1 MTIKVL
7 IADDHKLF
15 RQGLISLMKT
25 REDLVEVIGEAET
38 GEDAIRLVGQL
49 HPDVVLM
56 DIYMP
61 HGDGLY
67 ATKEIRE
74 RFPGIA
80 VVLLTASENDEHLYE
95 AVKLGVSGYLL
106 KSLDAKELFEL
117 LAGIIRGAGAACILH
132 ICADVSHITGEMALS
147 GYDGLSLDSAV
158 DLAKEADRLPK
169 NLLLIGNIDARRII
183 QRGSVDDVRW
193 ETRRLLR
200 KMSKVKNF
208 IVSTACDV
216 PIDVPI
222 RNLEAMIEETHLW
235 KPRSRLL

>member
-38 GEDAIRLVGQL
+38 GEDAVRLAEQL

-61 HGDGLY
+61 HGDGLK

-80 VVLLTASENDEHLYE
+80 VVILTASENDEHLYE

-117 LAGIIRGAGAACILH
+117 LAGIIEGEAAMTRSMATRLLKGVAKRLMDGAKGEEALTERELIVLRLVASGASNPKIAEKLSISVNTVKSHLKNILSKLQLENRTQ
-132 ICADVSHITGEMALS
+132 AAAYAVKSGLVSNS
-147 GYDGLSLDSAV
+147 ND
-158 DLAKEADRLPK
+158 
-169 NLLLIGNIDARRII
+169 NLLVNHPSG
-183 QRGSVDDVRW
+183 
-193 ETRRLLR
+193 
-200 KMSKVKNF
+200 
-208 IVSTACDV
+208 
-216 PIDVPI
+216 
-222 RNLEAMIEETHLW
+222 
-235 KPRSRLL
+235 

>member
-38 GEDAIRLVGQL
+38 GKDAVRLAEQL

-61 HGDGLY
+61 HGDGLK

-80 VVLLTASENDEHLYE
+80 VVILTASENDEHLYE

-117 LAGIIRGAGAACILH
+117 LAGIIEGEAALTK
-132 ICADVSHITGEMALS
+132 SMATRLLK
-147 GYDGLSLDSAV
+147 GVAKRSLDAAKGEEALTERELIVLRLVASGASNPKIAEKLSISVNTVKSHLKNILSKLQLENRTQAAAYAV
-158 DLAKEADRLPK
+158 KSGLVSNSND
-169 NLLLIGNIDARRII
+169 NLLVNHPSG
-183 QRGSVDDVRW
+183 
-193 ETRRLLR
+193 
-200 KMSKVKNF
+200 
-208 IVSTACDV
+208 
-216 PIDVPI
+216 
-222 RNLEAMIEETHLW
+222 
-235 KPRSRLL
+235 

>member
-38 GEDAIRLVGQL
+38 GKDAVRLAEQL

-61 HGDGLY
+61 HGDGLK

-80 VVLLTASENDEHLYE
+80 VVILTASEKDEHLYE
-95 AVKLGVSGYLL
+95 AVELGVSGYLL

-117 LAGIIRGAGAACILH
+117 LAGIIEGEAALTK
-132 ICADVSHITGEMALS
+132 SMATRLLK
-147 GYDGLSLDSAV
+147 GVAKRSLDAAKGEEALTERELIVLRLVASGASNPKIAEKLSISVNTVKSHLKNILSKLQLENRTQAAAYAV
-158 DLAKEADRLPK
+158 KSGLVSNSND
-169 NLLLIGNIDARRII
+169 NLLNNHPSG
-183 QRGSVDDVRW
+183 
-193 ETRRLLR
+193 
-200 KMSKVKNF
+200 
-208 IVSTACDV
+208 
-216 PIDVPI
+216 
-222 RNLEAMIEETHLW
+222 
-235 KPRSRLL
+235 

>member
-38 GEDAIRLVGQL
+38 GEDAVRLAEQL

-61 HGDGLY
+61 HGDGLN

-80 VVLLTASENDEHLYE
+80 VVILTASENDEHLYE

-117 LAGIIRGAGAACILH
+117 LAGIIEGEAAMTR
-132 ICADVSHITGEMALS
+132 SMA
-147 GYDGLSLDSAV
+147 
-158 DLAKEADRLPK
+158 
-169 NLLLIGNIDARRII
+169 
-183 QRGSVDDVRW
+183 
-193 ETRRLLR
+193 TRLLKGVAKR
-200 KMSKVKNF
+200 LMDGAKGEEALTERELIVLRLVAIGASNPKIAEKLSISVNTVKSHLKNILSKLQLENRTQAAAYAVKSGL
-208 IVSTACDV
+208 VSNSKD
-216 PIDVPI
+216 
-222 RNLEAMIEETHLW
+222 NL
-235 KPRSRLL
+235 

>member
-38 GEDAIRLVGQL
+38 GEDAVRLAEQL

-61 HGDGLY
+61 HGDGLN

-80 VVLLTASENDEHLYE
+80 VVILTASENDEHLYE

-117 LAGIIRGAGAACILH
+117 LAGIIEGEAALTKSMATRLLKGVAKRSMDTAKGEEALTERELIVLRLVAIGASNPKIAEKLSISVNTVKSHLKNILSKLQLENRTQAAAYAVKSGL
-132 ICADVSHITGEMALS
+132 VSNS
-147 GYDGLSLDSAV
+147 ND
-158 DLAKEADRLPK
+158 
-169 NLLLIGNIDARRII
+169 NLLNNHPSG
-183 QRGSVDDVRW
+183 
-193 ETRRLLR
+193 
-200 KMSKVKNF
+200 
-208 IVSTACDV
+208 
-216 PIDVPI
+216 
-222 RNLEAMIEETHLW
+222 
-235 KPRSRLL
+235 

>member
-38 GEDAIRLVGQL
+38 GKDAVRLAEQL

-61 HGDGLY
+61 HGDGLK

-80 VVLLTASENDEHLYE
+80 VVILTASENDEHLYE

-117 LAGIIRGAGAACILH
+117 LAGIIEGEAAMTKSMATRLLKGVAKRSMEGAKGEEALTERELIVLRLVASGASNSKIAGKLSIS
-132 ICADVSHITGEMALS
+132 VNTVKSHLKNI
-147 GYDGLSLDSAV
+147 
-158 DLAKEADRLPK
+158 LAKLQLENRTQAAAYAVKSGLVSNSND
-169 NLLLIGNIDARRII
+169 NLLNNHPSG
-183 QRGSVDDVRW
+183 
-193 ETRRLLR
+193 
-200 KMSKVKNF
+200 
-208 IVSTACDV
+208 
-216 PIDVPI
+216 
-222 RNLEAMIEETHLW
+222 
-235 KPRSRLL
+235 